1 MIVKIPVYFEIEEKL
16 KPSEVNDLIQVLQ
29 NSLTVDLHALS
40 SRGNFKVNFL
50 NRKFSIQLLTWQ
62 QVKNRVTKTV

>member
-29 NSLTVDLHALS
+29 NSLTVDLHELS